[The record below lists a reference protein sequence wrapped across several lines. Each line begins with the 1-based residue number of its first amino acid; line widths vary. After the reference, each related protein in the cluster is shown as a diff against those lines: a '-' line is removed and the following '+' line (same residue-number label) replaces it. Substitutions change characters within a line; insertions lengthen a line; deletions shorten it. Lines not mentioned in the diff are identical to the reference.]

1 MSTKLNEAI
10 KLLSNAFRKKFE
22 DYKGLYLFG
31 SHIDGKDHNGEDIE
45 IVAIF
50 EIEDKSKREQIW
62 PIIGKIETDLDVCID
77 LYPYTM
83 DDFKHDE
90 EIYDEV
96 KASGIFYNPLGIK
109 QDFTLQD

>member
-1 MSTKLNEAI
+1 MSTKL
-10 KLLSNAFRKKFE
+10 KKRLSFWQCFSAKKFE

-31 SHIDGKDHNGEDIE
+31 SHIDGKDHDGEDIE

-83 DDFKHDE
+83 NDFKQDE

-96 KASGIFYNPLGIK
+96 KASAYSTTARN
-109 QDFTLQD
+109 